1 MRDAHAPDHHMITV
15 PKTVYVE
22 AEPGAHVAQ
31 GCELRGLGARK
42 IVVGREFDVLWF
54 TREGGDLQPRPFG
67 ERGVV
72 GEVVAA
78 RRFCAPVRVEKGGK
92 TKRLRRLHHTQSRAV
107 ERTRDAARRVD
118 ALYRLGDGENR
129 NRGTA
134 LPSGR
139 DRTRD

>member
-1 MRDAHAPDHHMITV
+1 MRDAHAPEHHMITV
-15 PKTVYVE
+15 PETVYVE

-42 IVVGREFDVLWF
+42 IVVGREFDVLCF
-54 TREGGDLQPRPFG
+54 TREGGALRPGPWG

-72 GEVVAA
+72 GEAGGA

-92 TKRLRRLHHTQSRAV
+92 AKRLRRLHHAQSSAV
-107 ERTRDAARRVD
+107 ERTRDATRRID

-134 LPSGR
+134 L
-139 DRTRD
+139 